1 MPDPARRDSSCA
13 RNASQVERD
22 LYDGSVALPARIC
35 VFCGSSSGLGHT
47 YADAAATLGRC
58 LAEHGV
64 DLVYGG
70 ASVGLM
76 GVLADTVLASGGEVV
91 GVIPRALAEKEVSHD
106 RLTRLHVVGS
116 MHERKAL
123 MADLS
128 GAFIALPGGF
138 GTVEE
143 LCEIITWGQLGFHR
157 KPIGLLNVDGYFD
170 SLLEFFDRAVHD
182 RFVRSTHR
190 GLVIDSTSP
199 AEILASFSDH
209 RVPSLSK
216 RTDRS
221 SL

>member
-1 MPDPARRDSSCA
+1 M
-13 RNASQVERD
+13 
-22 LYDGSVALPARIC
+22 PARIC
-35 VFCGSSSGLGHT
+35 VFCGSSSGLSRT
-47 YADAAATLGRC
+47 YADAATALGRC

-91 GVIPRALAEKEVSHD
+91 GVIPKALAEKEVAHKH
-106 RLTRLHVVGS
+106 LTELRVVGS

-123 MADLS
+123 MAELS
-128 GAFIALPGGF
+128 DAFIALPGGF

-143 LCEIITWGQLGFHR
+143 LCEIITWGQLGFHG

-170 SLLEFFDRAVHD
+170 SLLAFFDRAVHD

-190 GLVIDSTSP
+190 GLVIDGTSP
-199 AEILASFSDH
+199 EEILEAFSDC
-209 RVPSLSK
+209 RPPS
-216 RTDRS
+216 S
-221 SL
+221 S